1 MDTSKEI
8 FTIDKDI
15 LSFKINSDY
24 VNRASTSERPTIVSE
39 NEFEIRNITNK
50 YIAFRIKTTKKQYYT
65 VNPSYCVIPPNSNQK
80 INLMYYLIPGEKVSS
95 SGHKFKIEGFII
107 SDSEKDENVKEIFSK
122 YSSNKMKVEGNVQK
136 RFVQFVEDK
145 EYVINKLNE
154 EEPKISRISEYSI
167 APNQEQKLEN
177 QPFTSKRFMEDEPEM
192 QEFRNQEKFKILKD
206 EYNKLKTQIE
216 NLNINQENIKRRIQ
230 YEKNSQDNSSNYS
243 IKFKYNIPKQEEKQI
258 PKIVYIW
265 AFALSTLI
273 GFYLTK

>member
-15 LSFKINSDY
+15 LSLKINSDY
-24 VNRASTSERPTIVSE
+24 INRVSISEHPTIVSE
-39 NEFEIRNITNK
+39 SEFEIKNITNK

-80 INLMYYLIPGEKVSS
+80 INLVYYLIPGEKVNST
-95 SGHKFKIEGFII
+95 GHKFKIEGFII
-107 SDSEKDENVKEIFSK
+107 SDSEKDENVKDIFSK
-122 YSSNKMKVEGNVQK
+122 YANNRIKVEGNIQK

-145 EYVINKLNE
+145 EYVINKENE
-154 EEPKISRISEYSI
+154 IEPKISRISEYSV

-177 QPFTSKRFMEDEPEM
+177 QPFTSKRFMEDEPQP
-192 QEFRNQEKFKILKD
+192 QEFKIKEKLKILKD
-206 EYNKLKTQIE
+206 EYNKLKSQID

-230 YEKNSQDNSSNYS
+230 YEKNNLDNSANYS
-243 IKFKYNIPKQEEKQI
+243 TKFKYEIPKHEEKQI
-258 PKIVYIW
+258 HRIVFIW
-265 AFALSTLI
+265 AFVLSTLI

>member
-145 EYVINKLNE
+145 EYIINKLNE

>member
-1 MDTSKEI
+1 
-8 FTIDKDI
+8 
-15 LSFKINSDY
+15 
-24 VNRASTSERPTIVSE
+24 
-39 NEFEIRNITNK
+39 
-50 YIAFRIKTTKKQYYT
+50 
-65 VNPSYCVIPPNSNQK
+65 
-80 INLMYYLIPGEKVSS
+80 
-95 SGHKFKIEGFII
+95 
-107 SDSEKDENVKEIFSK
+107 
-122 YSSNKMKVEGNVQK
+122 
-136 RFVQFVEDK
+136 
-145 EYVINKLNE
+145 
-154 EEPKISRISEYSI
+154 
-167 APNQEQKLEN
+167 
-177 QPFTSKRFMEDEPEM
+177 MEDEPEM